1 MTEFI
6 PGILFTWAAI
16 WILFAFTTNLAYPL
30 IRPLLLELHPATASS
45 LLLSWITLPAF
56 SALISSLLLFAPM
69 LSLILADTS
78 CTTGTCGIGASAS
91 HLVQLPALIIAFW
104 LLLSGFIIFWR
115 YWLPSHRLARQLRYT
130 CKEEAHYSLLPSETP
145 AAFTLGWL
153 SPRIYLTS
161 GLIERCDDEDIR
173 CILNHEQAHQRRKD
187 NLNQL
192 LARMFTS
199 VLPNRLIQ
207 RQLDDYNLLCEQ
219 ACDLEASQF
228 QPADQI
234 ASTLLKVARLQS
246 RRLPSGATTF
256 VGGHIEER
264 IMAVLKLQHVQP
276 HSMHSLAFVSMALLL
291 AAIPPLLFHWLI
303 LG

>member
-6 PGILFTWAAI
+6 PGILFTWVAI
-16 WILFAFTTNLAYPL
+16 WILFAFTTNLLYPV
-30 IRPLLLELHPATASS
+30 IRPVLMELHPTTASS

-56 SALISSLLLFAPM
+56 SALISSLLLFSPI
-69 LSLILADTS
+69 LSLMIADAECSSGS
-78 CTTGTCGIGASAS
+78 CVIAASAA
-91 HLVQLPALIIAFW
+91 HLVQLPTLIIGFW
-104 LLLSGFIIFWR
+104 LLVSGATIFWR
-115 YWLPSHRLARQLRYT
+115 YWLPSHRLTRQLRYT
-130 CKEEAHYSLLPSETP
+130 CTASEHYSLLESDTP

-153 SPRIYLTS
+153 NPKIYLTS
-161 GLIERCDDEDIR
+161 GLLDQCDSDDIT

-234 ASTLLKVARLQS
+234 AGTLLKIARLQS
-246 RRLPSGATTF
+246 RRLPSGATAF
-256 VGGHIEER
+256 VGGHVEER
-264 IMAVLKLQHVQP
+264 IMAVLKLQHAEP
-276 HSMHSLAFVSMALLL
+276 RSIHSLALISITLIFVS
-291 AAIPPLLFHWLI
+291 IPPILFHWLV

>member
-6 PGILFTWAAI
+6 PGILFTWIAI
-16 WILFAFTTNLAYPL
+16 WILFAFTTNFLYPA
-30 IRPLLLELHPATASS
+30 IRPLLMELHPATASS

-56 SALISSLLLFAPM
+56 SALISSLLLFAPV
-69 LSLILADTS
+69 LSLMMTDTECS
-78 CTTGTCGIGASAS
+78 AGRCGIAASAA
-91 HLVQLPALIIAFW
+91 HLVQLPTLIIGFW
-104 LLLSGFIIFWR
+104 LLVSSATIFWR
-115 YWLPSHRLARQLRYT
+115 YWLPSHRLSRQLSYT
-130 CKEEAHYSLLPSETP
+130 CTADNQYFLLPSDTP

-153 SPRIYLTS
+153 KPRIYLTS
-161 GLIERCDDEDIR
+161 GLLEQCDSEDIA
-173 CILNHEQAHQRRKD
+173 CILNHEQAHQRRRD

-199 VLPNRLIQ
+199 VLPQRLVQ

-219 ACDLEASQF
+219 ACDQDATRF

-234 ASTLLKVARLQS
+234 AGTLLKVARLQS

-256 VGGHIEER
+256 VGGHVEER
-264 IMAVLKLQHVQP
+264 IMAVLKQQHAKP
-276 HSMHSLAFVSMALLL
+276 RSILSLALIGITLLL
-291 AAIPPLLFHWLI
+291 VSIPPLLFHWLV